1 MFGFIEKHTKSRGAK
16 CERDFKI
23 AHDRLQRDI
32 HSYPDISSTLHIA
45 WVKPYLDEENL
56 GIAILQRR
64 RRLFGKHLAEQQ
76 DKDSL
81 SKIPEYKNST
91 SSTLEQELARLREE
105 YWKHQNRLAEKSN
118 SRPFGHYNLLVEEV
132 VLLRQHRDRH
142 NRSFAWV
149 LERDQCAARGGCCGR
164 ACACCERPLDQFFR
178 PPREQDQDQGQK
190 SEREVVEVLG
200 HCTIEC
206 PCCIRFRGCYMPDPR
221 LPQTAC

>member
-1 MFGFIEKHTKSRGAK
+1 MFGFIEKHTKPRGPK

-23 AHDRLQRDI
+23 AHERLQRDI
-32 HSYPDISSTLHIA
+32 HSSPEISSRLRNK
-45 WVKPYLDEENL
+45 WVKPYLDEENV

-81 SKIPEYKNST
+81 NKLPEYKT
-91 SSTLEQELARLREE
+91 SASSALEQEFAKLREE
-105 YWKHQNRLAEKSN
+105 YWKHQNRLADKSN
-118 SRPFGHYNLLVEEV
+118 SRPLGYNNLLVQEV
-132 VLLRQHRDRH
+132 VLFRQHRDRN

-164 ACACCERPLDQFFR
+164 SCDCCERPLDQFFR
-178 PPREQDQDQGQK
+178 STRDQDQDQEQK

-200 HCTIEC
+200 HCTVEC